1 MENTETESQESQT
14 FEEQLNLFGESVL
27 QLHDKIYELV
37 CLMNRQV
44 EENTKLAETVQKLS
58 IDVQVLMNDKYM
70 NDSTKYQLQN
80 RIDMLEDDSY
90 LKTPYGSRSHE
101 KVTDVVS
108 QMKANTERMFNDS
121 MMTSL
126 IAMIEIFRLHLAQL
140 PDRDKAEIMSIMSS
154 NQGHVPFA
162 QQNGLPYY
170 HMKLLQ
176 IAADML
182 NQPESIIT
190 LYR

>member
-44 EENTKLAETVQKLS
+44 EENTKLAESVQKLS

-80 RIDMLEDDSY
+80 RIDMLENDSY

-101 KVTDVVS
+101 KVSDVVS

-126 IAMIEIFRLHLAQL
+126 IAMVEIFRLHLAQL

-154 NQGHVPFA
+154 NQGQVPFA

>member
-44 EENTKLAETVQKLS
+44 EENTKLAESVQKLS

-80 RIDMLEDDSY
+80 RIDILENDSY

-101 KVTDVVS
+101 KVSDVVS
-108 QMKANTERMFNDS
+108 QLKANTERMFNDS

>member
-80 RIDMLEDDSY
+80 RIDMLENDSY

-101 KVTDVVS
+101 KVSDVVS